1 MENLFS
7 AVIRLSIM
15 GSYVILLILFARL
28 LLKKAPK
35 WISYALWLAAGW
47 RLILPL
53 SISNPL
59 SLIPKRTENSLLVI
73 DELVSTVIGER
84 RVNRGTYEPI
94 SSFISEKTTASGWLD
109 FIAKLETLNYVW
121 LFMASGLL
129 LYYLYS
135 AVKIRRMLRSARS
148 VQGMIYEADNIE
160 TPFVFGLISPRIYLP
175 KDLRKEDREHILRH
189 EEIHVRRKDPLIK
202 AVSYLILC
210 IHWFNPLVWIAFY
223 TMSIDME
230 LSCDEKVLLEKGV
243 HNKKTYASS
252 LLSMASPTV
261 GYSKSQLAFGQVSV
275 KTRIKNALNFKRP
288 KFFMTFFSF
297 IFAVTLGFGLIT
309 NPIEGSW
316 FENVEAAVHKI
327 ENESTGGRYQVAH
340 DEEKLHAY
348 GVNYSGVIGSNSYNL
363 LPKENVF
370 DFELTRDPEILTAEI
385 VFPSS
390 EKDAIYFSVNISK
403 GTVLH
408 KTISETDLE
417 LSNITD
423 EELIDIAVS
432 MKRISRGVTD
442 WDDKN

>member
-15 GSYVILLILFARL
+15 GSYVILVILFARL

-59 SLIPKRTENSLLVI
+59 SLIPKRSESSLLVI
-73 DELVSTVIGER
+73 DELVSTVLVEKK
-84 RVNRGTYEPI
+84 VNRGTYEPI

-109 FIAKLETLNYVW
+109 FITKQETLSYVW
-121 LFMASGLL
+121 FFMASVLL

-135 AVKIRRMLRSARS
+135 SVKIRQMLRSARS
-148 VQGMIYEADNIE
+148 VQGMIYEADNID

-175 KDLRKEDREHILRH
+175 KDLREEDREHILHH

-210 IHWFNPLVWIAFY
+210 IHWFNPLVWISFY
-223 TMSIDME
+223 AMSIDME

-261 GYSKSQLAFGQVSV
+261 AYSKSQLAFGQVSV

-297 IFAVTLGFGLIT
+297 IFAGILGIGLIT

-316 FENVEAAVHKI
+316 FENVDAAVHKI
-327 ENESTGGRYQVAH
+327 ENESAGGRYQVAH
-340 DEEKLHAY
+340 DEDKLHAY
-348 GVNYSGVIGSNSYNL
+348 GVNYNGIIGSISYNL
-363 LPKENVF
+363 MPKENVF

-408 KTISETDLE
+408 KTISETELE
-417 LSNITD
+417 ISKITD